1 MALKEHTY
9 EPPAAAGYP
18 GPSSAGRDL
27 FIVLIVTLAAF
38 VFAAKVELSEWILSK
53 TRPVEPYQL
62 DELPLT
68 IVVLVLSMAW
78 FSWRRWGQFAKEYTL
93 RLEAQQA
100 LSDLLAENRLLARK
114 NVLAQEE
121 ERRVL
126 ARELHDELGQS
137 LNAIKL
143 DAVAIRE
150 GVHDTS
156 NEIHANAT
164 AIIEVADHVQ
174 ETVRGLTR
182 RLRPVALDELGLRD
196 ALELYVNQWE
206 RRNPPTTCTLEAS
219 GTLEDL
225 GELVNI
231 TLYRCVQECLTNVTR
246 HARATA
252 VKVLLAQDQG
262 SVRLVVEDNGS
273 GMDVHAKRHGLG
285 LVGLR
290 ERAESLNGSLEVSS
304 APGAG
309 TRITLSLSLGSIPK
323 MTNS

>member
-1 MALKEHTY
+1 MALQEYPSH
-9 EPPAAAGYP
+9 PAAGIRRSD
-18 GPSSAGRDL
+18 PSTAAKDL
-27 FIVLIVTLAAF
+27 FIVVVVTLAAF
-38 VFAAKVELSEWILSK
+38 VFAAKVELNEWILSK
-53 TRPVEPYQL
+53 TRHVEPYQL

-78 FSWRRWGQFAKEYTL
+78 YSWRRWAQFSKEYAL
-93 RLEAQQA
+93 RLHAQQA
-100 LSDLLAENRLLARK
+100 LSDLLAENRLLAQK

-150 GVHDTS
+150 RMAGASGEVHG
-156 NEIHANAT
+156 NAT
-164 AIIEVADHVQ
+164 AIIQVADHLQ
-174 ETVRGLTR
+174 ETVRSLTR

-219 GTLEDL
+219 GSLEGL

-231 TLYRCVQECLTNVTR
+231 TLYRCVQECLTNITR
-246 HARATA
+246 HARATV
-252 VKVLLAQDQG
+252 VKVLLARDHDT
-262 SVRLVVEDNGS
+262 VRLVVEDNGC

-290 ERAESLNGSLEVSS
+290 ERAESLHGSLEVAST
-304 APGAG
+304 PGAG
-309 TRITLSLSLGSIPK
+309 TRIALSLPCLPEPA
-323 MTNS
+323 TP